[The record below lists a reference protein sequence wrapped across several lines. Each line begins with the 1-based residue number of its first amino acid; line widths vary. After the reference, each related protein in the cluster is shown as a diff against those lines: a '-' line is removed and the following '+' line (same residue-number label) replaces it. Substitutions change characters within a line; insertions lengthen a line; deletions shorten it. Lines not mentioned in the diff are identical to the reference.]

1 MTKTKSTKHALIMSV
16 MALFLCFTM
25 LLGTT
30 FAWFTDSVTSANNI
44 IKSGN
49 LDVELEYSTD
59 MVNWTAVD
67 ANTNIFDDEA
77 LWEPGYT
84 EVVYLRVSNLGSLA
98 LKYKLGIEV
107 ADETAGK
114 TKDNVEFKLS
124 DYIEYGVAKDITSK
138 YEDRAAALAAITTAT
153 KLNTAYSEEFH
164 LAGKTNAATDIDMFA
179 LVVYMPESIDN
190 AANHNGTDIPEIK
203 LGLSVLA
210 TQDTVENDSFDDQYD
225 KDATYPGEVKTVEEL
240 VEAVKAGES
249 VKLVENITVQSGTN
263 LTFEKDA
270 TIDLAGNDL
279 VISNGASLETKSGE
293 LNIVNNSEEE
303 ASIVLNGGGSTI
315 KASGADSVINVDNV
329 DITTGTAAT
338 ERIQVM
344 NGATFNMYDG
354 KLVSTGKPCVNL
366 EHGTFNMYGGEIV
379 VPSNCSSGAIAIKNV
394 GTTAINLYGGKI
406 TVASGKTGIV
416 TYMLDSLY
424 ISEDFV
430 FELEDNTAYSL
441 QIISSQA
448 PTITGKL
455 PENVK
460 Q

>member
-1 MTKTKSTKHALIMSV
+1 
-16 MALFLCFTM
+16 M
-25 LLGTT
+25 LVGTT

-44 IKSGN
+44 ITSGN

-84 EVVYLRVSNLGSLA
+84 EVVYLRVSNAGSLA

-107 ADETAGK
+107 ADETVGK

-124 DYIEYGVAKDITSK
+124 DYIEYGVAKDVTAK
-138 YEDRAAALAAITTAT
+138 YADRTAARAAITTAA

-164 LAGKTNAATDIDMFA
+164 LVGKTATATDTDVFA

-303 ASIVLNGGGSTI
+303 ASIVLGSGSTI
-315 KASGADSVINVDNV
+315 KASGANSVVNVENV
-329 DITTGTAAT
+329 DITTGTKAT

-354 KLVSTGKPCVNL
+354 KIVSTGKPCVNI
-366 EHGTFNMYGGEIV
+366 ENGTFNMYGGEIV
-379 VPSNCSSGAIAIKNV
+379 VPSTCTSGGIVCKGDAANN
-394 GTTAINLYGGKI
+394 AINLYGGKI
-406 TVASGKTGIV
+406 TVASGATGISA
-416 TYMLDSLY
+416 YKLGSIY

-430 FELEDNTAYSL
+430 FELEDANAYSL
-441 QIISSQA
+441 YIMTSQA
-448 PTITGKL
+448 PTITGTM
-455 PENVK
+455 PANVK
-460 Q
+460 NS